1 MRRIVVAIV
10 ALHWAIAFALLA
22 GITSRAG
29 DDGITALL
37 RGLGFA
43 DGLAEMPLLAGPEM
57 TFGVALGFAVVAALF
72 FWMLVSALS
81 DDGIYPGD
89 TDEVARVAFGGA
101 VGLLTLMLLAS
112 SVAPAPALFSSV
124 ALQLG
129 ALLISYLVVQTD
141 RQSQTAPAMED
152 EDMRQA
158 ARIMALGAAHSSL
171 LSRIG
176 SSTDEQDREPR

>member
-1 MRRIVVAIV
+1 
-10 ALHWAIAFALLA
+10 
-22 GITSRAG
+22 
-29 DDGITALL
+29 
-37 RGLGFA
+37 
-43 DGLAEMPLLAGPEM
+43 
-57 TFGVALGFAVVAALF
+57 
-72 FWMLVSALS
+72 MLVSALS

-141 RQSQTAPAMED
+141 RQSQAAAAMDD
-152 EDMRQA
+152 EDTRQA